1 MPQDSGARLK
11 AKRKAT
17 LKLMKQKAEA
27 TEGGAKAP
35 AKARQRK
42 DQA

>member
-17 LKLMKQKAEA
+17 LKLAKRAASGK
-27 TEGGAKAP
+27 AKAP
-35 AKARQRK
+35 AKGNNAK
-42 DQA
+42 KKA

>member
-17 LKLMKQKAEA
+17 LKLMKRRSAA
-27 TEGGAKAP
+27 AEGGAKAP
-35 AKARQRK
+35 AKARTRK
-42 DQA
+42 GKG